1 MSTNKAIQYLTTFL
15 ESDWKAMNKYARIH
29 FTQGSELDLLYSFL
43 KKEKTKIADGK
54 IELSKIQ
61 RILKNSTDKKA
72 FQNLLSVFGTH
83 IETYF
88 VQEEMKS
95 NPFNDNY
102 FLLQALRKR
111 GHHKQYDSLAHKMK
125 SNIEDS
131 KIDFWNELRLLQIE
145 HDQYLS
151 NSPNKIKNGK
161 NILTNKI
168 SHLLK
173 FTSQLSSFY
182 ICETYNRDRQTSEIW
197 DDEISILKKTTLPN
211 SKLSAIFESLYRVQK
226 GSKSEFIKLLKWLQS
241 KKNNSTK
248 EIKLIC
254 LLYLN
259 NNIPNLYT
267 THNSRANYAIKIIEI
282 GLQQKLYE
290 GNGIMPVVRYHN
302 IIDILCFYGRFELAT
317 QIAKDYKSHLEGSIQ
332 DEALAL
338 ANAQILFKNESLN
351 KGKEKAL
358 EILRNHNFIDI
369 KLSPRSR
376 GIILCCLL
384 DLNPEKTELL
394 KSQSEAFRLLINR
407 HKSKL
412 SDIEYLSYKNLH
424 KSINLLIRN
433 KIKELETLSQSKEI
447 IFFKSYIIDKTKER
461 LSSIK

>member
-1 MSTNKAIQYLTTFL
+1 
-15 ESDWKAMNKYARIH
+15 
-29 FTQGSELDLLYSFL
+29 
-43 KKEKTKIADGK
+43 
-54 IELSKIQ
+54 
-61 RILKNSTDKKA
+61 
-72 FQNLLSVFGTH
+72 
-83 IETYF
+83 
-88 VQEEMKS
+88 
-95 NPFNDNY
+95 
-102 FLLQALRKR
+102 
-111 GHHKQYDSLAHKMK
+111 
-125 SNIEDS
+125 
-131 KIDFWNELRLLQIE
+131 
-145 HDQYLS
+145 
-151 NSPNKIKNGK
+151 
-161 NILTNKI
+161 
-168 SHLLK
+168 
-173 FTSQLSSFY
+173 
-182 ICETYNRDRQTSEIW
+182 
-197 DDEISILKKTTLPN
+197 
-211 SKLSAIFESLYRVQK
+211 
-226 GSKSEFIKLLKWLQS
+226 LKWLQS